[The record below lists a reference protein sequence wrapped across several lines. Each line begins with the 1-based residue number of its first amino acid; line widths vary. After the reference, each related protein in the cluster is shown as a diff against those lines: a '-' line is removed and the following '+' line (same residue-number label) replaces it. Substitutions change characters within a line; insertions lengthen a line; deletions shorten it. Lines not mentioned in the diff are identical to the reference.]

1 MFSDFKTCNILFYYY
16 NWGMARPE
24 WTYKYQPEELEA
36 KIKDYFDSITISK
49 PRTKQNTDPD
59 KDVDDDFREPIL
71 NDLWEQIVDKEY
83 VEIPS
88 ILWMCEY
95 LGIVR
100 TTLLEYEAK
109 HDYLDTIKVAKQR
122 IEKYNAEQ
130 LYRTTQVTG
139 IIFNLK
145 NNFDW
150 KDKTE
155 VDNNTKLSVVWDV
168 LSSIWVARPDLTQ
181 TDIV

>member
-1 MFSDFKTCNILFYYY
+1 
-16 NWGMARPE
+16 MARPE
-24 WTYKYQPEELEA
+24 WTYKYLPDELDA
-36 KIKDYFDSITISK
+36 KIKEYFDSITISK
-49 PRTKQNTDPD
+49 PRTKKPNNPD
-59 KDVDDDFREPIL
+59 MEADDDFKEPVL
-71 NDLWEQIVDKEY
+71 NDLWEQILDREY

-95 LGIVR
+95 LDIVR
-100 TTLLEYEAK
+100 TTLCDYETK
-109 HDYLDTIKVAKQR
+109 LDYMDTIKRAKQR

-130 LYRTTQVTG
+130 LYRKEQVTG

-150 KDKTE
+150 KDKSE

-168 LSSIWVARPDLTQ
+168 LSSIWVTRPDLTSI
-181 TDIV
+181 DNV